1 MCLAVP
7 GKVIACQGDDATI
20 ELQGNTLQVS
30 RILTPAAG
38 PGDWVLVHAG
48 FAITQI
54 SADEARETWDYLRQA
69 DLAAADQPPSA
80 AGPGTTT

>member
-7 GKVIACQGDDATI
+7 GQVIACQGDDATV

-30 RILTPAAG
+30 KILTPAAG

-54 SADEARETWDYLRQA
+54 SADEARETWDSLRQA
-69 DLAAADQPPSA
+69 NLVPGDEPLGDPA
-80 AGPGTTT
+80 AGASS